1 MGLGRKQTGWS
12 MHCSPDTPPARRE
25 DEQISE
31 GQTQEIAFSFLWD
44 EKLPHGQA
52 LSPCGSTDF
61 TSPSAPARH
70 QAQSP
75 SPCPPPA
82 VRVRRSWKSWKI
94 WIWFQLTSVSF
105 PFCPEGIATANVASF
120 SSTCAKRKPNQNQT
134 STLKMQE

>member
-1 MGLGRKQTGWS
+1 MGLGRKHTGWS

-31 GQTQEIAFSFLWD
+31 GQTEEIAFSFLWD
-44 EKLPHGQA
+44 EELPHSQA

-61 TSPSAPARH
+61 TSLSAPARH

-82 VRVRRSWKSWKI
+82 VGVKSFMEELKNVDLISAYLCLFSLLSWGYCCCQHG
-94 WIWFQLTSVSF
+94 FFLLYM
-105 PFCPEGIATANVASF
+105 
-120 SSTCAKRKPNQNQT
+120 R
-134 STLKMQE
+134 